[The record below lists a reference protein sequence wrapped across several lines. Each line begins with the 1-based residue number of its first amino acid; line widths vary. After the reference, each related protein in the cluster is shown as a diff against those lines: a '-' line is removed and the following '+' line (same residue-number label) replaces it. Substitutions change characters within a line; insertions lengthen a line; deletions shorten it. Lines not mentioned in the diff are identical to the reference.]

1 MPRSSAQQ
9 AATSKLAAIMFADIA
24 DYARHMD
31 ANEKG
36 TFKAANAHL
45 KHIVYPSVARHVG
58 RVLKTLGDGFLA
70 EFDSAASAVSCAVDI
85 QSAVARR
92 NARLKSL
99 PKLEFRIA
107 THVGEILVGDND
119 IFGRDVNLA
128 ARLQAIA
135 EPGGI
140 CVSQSAAD
148 RLAGHREFDLEPI
161 GMHKLKNISRP
172 VAVYHMAPGKKRPR
186 AGLAFSSTRS
196 FVQGSGAPSIV
207 MLPFTSLVDLKSD
220 TVLLQAIALDISTE
234 LSRSRSMILLNEDTA
249 QHIVKTHADPLAATR
264 DMGIQ
269 FLLDGTLS
277 RAEIGSRLT
286 LRLTDVENGTLIWAE
301 HFPVGSEDTATALRA
316 DVRQQ
321 VANIVERKVV
331 KSRLAAIRTAG
342 GPDLKAFDLWLRGRE
357 YADAWTP
364 EGDRAALECFE
375 KCVGIDPNF
384 AQAHASIAG
393 ILNTRN
399 ILLPGCPSYKPDRAR
414 ADASV
419 ARALE
424 LDPDDGR
431 NHIDMAWSLMLAGR
445 YDAAEHHFQVAQEL
459 SPYDASVCIGCAQ
472 GFAYLGDVERGLE
485 LARKATWLNPAHPP
499 FYTAY
504 LATIYFLAERYE
516 ECLAAAGIT
525 AQLLPEMP
533 AWQAAAAALL
543 DEVDEARTFAAQFR
557 RNLQERW
564 AGREACT
571 DDAIAVWLRQVI
583 PLRRTNDFARFLRG
597 LEIAGLRLQAVS
609 PAIPPAT

>member
-9 AATSKLAAIMFADIA
+9 ATTSKLAAIMFADIA
-24 DYARHMD
+24 DYAHHMD

-36 TFKAANAHL
+36 TYKAATAHL
-45 KHIVYPSVARHVG
+45 KQIVYPNVARHVG

-85 QSAVARR
+85 QSAVSRR
-92 NARLKSL
+92 NERLKSL

-107 THVGEILVGDND
+107 AHIGEILVGEND
-119 IFGRDVNLA
+119 LFGRDVNLT

-140 CVSQSAAD
+140 CVTQAAAD
-148 RLAGHREFDLEPI
+148 RLAGHKEFDFEPI
-161 GMHKLKNISRP
+161 GVHKLKNISRP
-172 VAVYHMAPGKKRPR
+172 VSVYHLVPGKKRSGR
-186 AGLAFSSTRS
+186 RLAYSSTRS
-196 FVQGSGAPSIV
+196 FVEESGAPSLA
-207 MLPFTSLVDLKSD
+207 MLPFESLIDPKRNR
-220 TVLLQAIALDISTE
+220 VLLQAIALDVSTE
-234 LSRSRSMILLNEDTA
+234 LSRSRSMILLSEDTA
-249 QHIVKTHADPLAATR
+249 RHIAKARADPIGAAR

-269 FLLDGTLS
+269 YLLDGTLS
-277 RAEIGSRLT
+277 RADTGPRLT
-286 LRLTDVENGTLIWAE
+286 LRLTDVASGGLIWAE
-301 HFPVGSEDTATALRA
+301 HFPVGSVATATTLRA
-316 DVRQQ
+316 DVREQ
-321 VANIVERKVV
+321 VANIIERKVV
-331 KSRLAAIRTAG
+331 KSRLAALRGAG

-357 YADAWTP
+357 HTDAWTP

-375 KCVGIDPNF
+375 RCVAIDPNF

-399 ILLPGCPSYKPDRAR
+399 ILLPGCPSYKDDRRR

-431 NHIDMAWSLMLAGR
+431 NHIDMAWSLMLDAR
-445 YDAAEHHFQVAQEL
+445 YDDAERHFRIAQEL

-485 LARKATWLNPAHPP
+485 FARKATWLNPAHPP

-516 ECLAAAGIT
+516 ECLAAAGNT

-543 DEVDEARTFAAQFR
+543 GEIGDARGFATQFR

-564 AGREACT
+564 AGRDACT
-571 DDAIAVWLRQVI
+571 DGAIATWLRQVI
-583 PLRRTNDFARFLRG
+583 PLRKASDFARFLRG
-597 LEIAGLRLQAVS
+597 LEIAGMRLQA
-609 PAIPPAT
+609 AEAPPAA

>member
-1 MPRSSAQQ
+1 
-9 AATSKLAAIMFADIA
+9 LAAIMFADIV
-24 DYARHMD
+24 DYTHHMD
-31 ANEKG
+31 TNEKG
-36 TFKAANAHL
+36 TFRAANAHL
-45 KHIVYPSVARHVG
+45 KQIVYPNVARHVG

-85 QSAVARR
+85 QTAVTRR

-107 THVGEILVGDND
+107 AHVGEILVGDND
-119 IFGRDVNLA
+119 IFGRDVNVA

-140 CVSQSAAD
+140 CLSQAAAD
-148 RLAGHREFDLEPI
+148 RLAGHREFDLEPL
-161 GMHKLKNISRP
+161 GLQKLKNIARP
-172 VAVYHMAPGKKRPR
+172 VAVYHMALGGKRSKRAR
-186 AGLAFSSTRS
+186 AFSSTRS
-196 FVQGSGAPSIV
+196 FVQGSGAPSLA
-207 MLPFTSLVDLKSD
+207 MLPFESLADPEGD
-220 TVLLQAIALDISTE
+220 NVLLQAIALDVSTE

-249 QHIVKTHADPLAATR
+249 QHIVKARSDPLAAAR

-269 FLLDGTLS
+269 YLLDGLLS
-277 RAEIGSRLT
+277 RAGEESRLT
-286 LRLTDVENGTLIWAE
+286 LRLTDVENGALIWAE
-301 HFPVGSEDTATALRA
+301 HFPVGGETTAAALRA

-331 KSRLAAIRTAG
+331 KSRLATLRTST

-375 KCVGIDPNF
+375 RCVAIDPNF

-399 ILLPGCPSYKPDRAR
+399 ILLPGCPTYKQDHIRAN
-414 ADASV
+414 ASV
-419 ARALE
+419 TRALE

-431 NHIDMAWSLMLAGR
+431 NHIDMAWGLMLAGS
-445 YDAAEHHFQVAQEL
+445 YDAAGHHFQVAQEL

-485 LARKATWLNPAHPP
+485 FARKATWLNPAHPP

-516 ECLAAAGIT
+516 ECLAAAGNT

-543 DEVDEARTFAAQFR
+543 GETDTARAFAAQFR
-557 RNLQERW
+557 TNLQERW

-571 DDAIAVWLRQVI
+571 DSAIATWLRQVI
-583 PLRRTNDFARFLRG
+583 PLRNASDFARLLRG
-597 LEIAGLRLQAVS
+597 LGIAGLHLQ
-609 PAIPPAT
+609 PAQSLSSTPAA